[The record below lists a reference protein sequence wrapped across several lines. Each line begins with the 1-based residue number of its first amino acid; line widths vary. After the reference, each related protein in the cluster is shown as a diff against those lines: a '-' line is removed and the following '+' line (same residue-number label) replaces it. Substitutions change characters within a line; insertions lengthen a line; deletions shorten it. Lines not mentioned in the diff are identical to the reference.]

1 MFKKTAKGWMIMMT
15 LAMACWTAQGEGWR
29 TYEQTLTLTFETEA
43 QAREAAVTALP
54 LPVGKKVA
62 FSTRWDDSSP
72 AAVAVAKADVLAE
85 YGYKGTFFL
94 NKVDP
99 AYGENVIRKFLEK
112 GCSAG
117 AHTATHPF
125 LPKIDHNAMFQEIL
139 ANRIAIESCGD
150 TCVSTFTLPY
160 RAFTSETDPDRP
172 RAIGECLVR
181 AGLNGGPERSA
192 DSATKFGRDPREWI
206 GALEFSIDDRNPQ
219 LAKFEANIACG
230 LKAIAENSLECGP
243 HLSLGTHNWQ
253 PDLKVFGEII
263 GTQANHPDWWYCN
276 ANEYTAYR
284 LQMHHTAIVKKG
296 ASGKSATFAI
306 ARPVPFEL
314 GDRVPLALRTSAG
327 ARGAVV
333 DRQALEINAAGEFTL
348 PHADARQLP
357 SRIGAVHNDDN
368 SEGECGLKAD
378 PTLPALQAALHVNLA
393 RNELTVL
400 VKDASQESLGP
411 LHLTIRLPLKWKRGI
426 LKEDIASLNPGEIR
440 KIPLAMGEVEADA
453 RYEAGTYY
461 FAVQCDYGDAT
472 GAARLYA
479 TASVAAQA
487 RPAASAAQVEKT
499 MP

>member
-1 MFKKTAKGWMIMMT
+1 MT
-15 LAMACWTAQGEGWR
+15 MSVAAVCSAQGDGWR
-29 TYEQTLTLTFETEA
+29 TYEQVLTLAFETEA
-43 QAREAAVTALP
+43 QARDATAEALP

-72 AAVAVAKADVLAE
+72 AAVATAKADVLAD

-99 AYGENVIRKFLEK
+99 AYGENTIRKLLAK
-112 GCSAG
+112 GCSVG
-117 AHTATHPF
+117 SHTVTHPF

-181 AGLNGGPERSA
+181 AGLNGGPEHFA

-219 LAKFEANIACG
+219 LAKFEENTARG

-253 PDLKVFGEII
+253 PDLKAFGEII
-263 GTQANHPDWWYCN
+263 GTQARHPEWWYCN
-276 ANEYTAYR
+276 ANEYVAYR
-284 LQMHHTAIVKKG
+284 LQMYNTAIVKKG
-296 ASGKSATFAI
+296 ASGKIATFAI

-314 GDRVPLALRTSAG
+314 GDRVPLALRASAG

-333 DRQALEINAAGEFTL
+333 DGQKLEIDAAREFTL
-348 PHADARQLP
+348 PHAAARQLP
-357 SRIGAVHNDDN
+357 SRIGAVHNEDN
-368 SEGECGLKAD
+368 VEGEGALKSD
-378 PTLPALQAALHVNLA
+378 PTVPGLAAALHVDLG
-393 RNELTVL
+393 RNELVCLLKNTSSNPL
-400 VKDASQESLGP
+400 AP
-411 LHLTIRLPLKWKRGI
+411 LHLTVRLPLKWKRGVV
-426 LKEDIASLNPGEIR
+426 KGEVASLKPGEIR
-440 KIPLAMGEVEADA
+440 KIPLAMGEVETDA

-461 FAVQCDYGDAT
+461 FAVQCDYGDAA
-472 GAARLYA
+472 GDSRLHA

-487 RPAASAAQVEKT
+487 RLDEQPRTSPADAPVL
-499 MP
+499 